1 MVQKTND
8 LSPAGEFSRQS
19 IIREARLLF
28 SSGYSSASIDRIL
41 LKLNLT
47 KGSFY
52 HHFEDKKA
60 LFKAVVA
67 EVQQDVATNAELA
80 GKGAESAEKELT
92 AICRSFYSQLQR
104 GDVMRIICRDA
115 GSILTSEECGQIDEQ
130 YMGAV
135 LGRAI
140 RRAQQEKLLS
150 EELSPDALIRIITGA
165 IYQTLEWGWDDETGQ
180 RVADGEKLL
189 LQMLHALMR
198 R

>member
-52 HHFEDKKA
+52 HHFEDKKPCSRRLSQRFNRMLPRMQSSPA
-60 LFKAVVA
+60 
-67 EVQQDVATNAELA
+67 
-80 GKGAESAEKELT
+80 KGAESAEKGLT

-115 GSILTSEECGQIDEQ
+115 GSILTS
-130 YMGAV
+130 
-135 LGRAI
+135 GRV
-140 RRAQQEKLLS
+140 RSDR
-150 EELSPDALIRIITGA
+150 
-165 IYQTLEWGWDDETGQ
+165 
-180 RVADGEKLL
+180 
-189 LQMLHALMR
+189 
-198 R
+198 